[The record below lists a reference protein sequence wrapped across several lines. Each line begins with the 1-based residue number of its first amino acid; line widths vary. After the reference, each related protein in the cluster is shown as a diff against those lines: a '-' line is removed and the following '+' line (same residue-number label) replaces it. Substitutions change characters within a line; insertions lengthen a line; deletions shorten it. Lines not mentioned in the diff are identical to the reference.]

1 MVEKVERKEYSEI
14 LKWLTFT
21 LWNLDHVKNKDS
33 KSKTIVINNSSNKSP
48 RSVAFIF
55 HLDARVDS
63 LSL

>member
-1 MVEKVERKEYSEI
+1 MVEKLGRKEYSEI
-14 LKWLTFT
+14 LKWLTFI
-21 LWNLDHVKNKDS
+21 LWNLDHVENKDS

-55 HLDARVDS
+55 HPEAREYS